1 MSAGGN
7 KPGEGQGER
16 KKKESILDLSRF
28 IDKQIRVKFAGGR
41 ECSGLL
47 KGYDPLLNIVLDDTI
62 EYLRDPDDAYKL
74 TQGNNFNNRL
84 FYFYFYSCLKNTA
97 KLNIVHP
104 SFPSRGR
111 RVGCESV
118 MSGHPHPG
126 PGGVPRHGRHPHLPH
141 GRHGEHR
148 KPLRGPGVAAQCHH
162 HVSCPRVPFSH
173 CIRYRSVCL
182 YQISLLSKFQMRH
195 VGAGEPAPGHRQ
207 PPEEHPGGHQRLEC
221 CQGAH
226 RELS

>member
-74 TQGNNFNNRL
+74 TQDTRTLGLVVCRG
-84 FYFYFYSCLKNTA
+84 TA
-97 KLNIVHP
+97 VTLICP
-104 SFPSRGR
+104 MDGM
-111 RVGCESV
+111 ESIAN
-118 MSGHPHPG
+118 PF
-126 PGGVPRHGRHPHLPH
+126 
-141 GRHGEHR
+141 
-148 KPLRGPGVAAQCHH
+148 VAQ
-162 HVSCPRVPFSH
+162 
-173 CIRYRSVCL
+173 
-182 YQISLLSKFQMRH
+182 
-195 VGAGEPAPGHRQ
+195 E
-207 PPEEHPGGHQRLEC
+207 
-221 CQGAH
+221 
-226 RELS
+226 

>member
-84 FYFYFYSCLKNTA
+84 LYLMLFKILLMLTYRFQA
-97 KLNIVHP
+97 EAV
-104 SFPSRGR
+104 
-111 RVGCESV
+111 ESV
-118 MSGHPHPG
+118 
-126 PGGVPRHGRHPHLPH
+126 V
-141 GRHGEHR
+141 
-148 KPLRGPGVAAQCHH
+148 KV
-162 HVSCPRVPFSH
+162 
-173 CIRYRSVCL
+173 
-182 YQISLLSKFQMRH
+182 
-195 VGAGEPAPGHRQ
+195 
-207 PPEEHPGGHQRLEC
+207 
-221 CQGAH
+221 
-226 RELS
+226 